1 MKRKIWVTAG
11 IAAALAFLI
20 AFGAVGCVV
29 SGFDLPL
36 DNYAKVLLICA
47 AASVF
52 CAAAFSLKWGGA
64 AVLCALALCAGYV
77 WKQDESAEQLFGLLY
92 RMTSI
97 YGNAYGWTT
106 VPPLGGA
113 AVVDIPMAALGVL
126 LSAAV
131 TWSVCR
137 KLGAVLPVTAALIP
151 LSACMVVTDTVPDVP
166 YLFCLLFG
174 LVILILT
181 GRVRRQSAPQGN
193 RLTAMAAIPTALA
206 LAALFLAFP
215 QESYVN
221 RSEATRDAILSWF
234 QSIPEKVENV
244 RQKVTV
250 SVSSQEPDH
259 VRLASL
265 GRRIESPVTVM
276 EVTAEIG
283 GTLYLRGQDYD
294 GYDGMTWTTSRHR
307 TEDFSLTGVD
317 YGDVS
322 IRTAGERALLYLPYY
337 PARSMALIGGNM
349 SNTWAYTEYVIPRAG
364 LPDDWRATA
373 ISGSATPPSA
383 ASPYL
388 ALPDATRARAEAL
401 LANILGDASS
411 TVEKAEKIG
420 DYVRASARY
429 DLNPSRIGE
438 GETDFALWFLESAE
452 AGYCVHFATAATVLL
467 RAAGIEA
474 RYVSG
479 YLVKTAPDTPADVTE
494 KNAHAWA
501 EYYEP
506 TLGVW
511 LVLEATPSDMA
522 AAQQPTP
529 ETVPGATQ
537 ETIQPSS
544 PEPTT
549 PPSATAPSN
558 PQTPAASTP
567 PQPDTPKQHTVGKI
581 LAVLFIPALL
591 ALAIAAQ
598 RSVRIHLR
606 RRRQET
612 ARPNARGLAMWQET
626 ELLSNLL
633 HQTPPEALEALAQ
646 KAKFSQHTLTAEEL
660 EQFIAYLTDTRHQLE
675 QKPWYLRLVYMYFYA
690 AI

>member
-1 MKRKIWVTAG
+1 MKRKLWVTAG

-36 DNYAKVLLICA
+36 DDYAGVVLICA

-64 AVLCALALCAGYV
+64 AVLFAFALLVGYV
-77 WKQDESAEQLFGLLY
+77 WRREEAAEQLFGLLY

-97 YGNAYGWTT
+97 YGNAYGWN
-106 VPPLGGA
+106 PLPLSDGA
-113 AVVDIPMAALGVL
+113 TAVDIPMAALGVL

-137 KLGAVLPVTAALIP
+137 KLGAFLPVLASLIP

-174 LVILILT
+174 LVLLILT

-221 RSEATRDAILSWF
+221 RSEATRNAILSWF

-244 RQKVTV
+244 RQEVTV
-250 SVSSQEPDH
+250 SLSTQEPDH

-307 TEDFSLTGVD
+307 TEDFSLTGED

-388 ALPDATRARAEAL
+388 ALPDATRTRAETL

-411 TVEKAEKIG
+411 TVERAEKIG

-429 DLNPSRIGE
+429 DLNPSRMGE

-479 YLVKTAPDTPADVTE
+479 YLVKTAPGTPADVTE

-537 ETIQPSS
+537 EAAQPTS

-549 PPSATAPSN
+549 PPPATSPSHPQPPTESA
-558 PQTPAASTP
+558 P
-567 PQPDTPKQHTVGKI
+567 PQPDAPKQHNVGKI
-581 LAVLFIPALL
+581 LAVLL
-591 ALAIAAQ
+591 APGMLVLVVTVQ
-598 RSVRIHLR
+598 RSIRIRLR
-606 RRRQET
+606 RSRQQT
-612 ARPNARGLAMWQET
+612 VRPNARGLAMWQET
-626 ELLSNLL
+626 ELLSRLL
-633 HQTPPEALEALAQ
+633 RQPSPEALETLAQ

-660 EQFIAYLTDTRHQLE
+660 EQFTAYLTDARHQLE
-675 QKPWYLRLVYMYFYA
+675 QKPLYLRLVYMYLYA